1 MVGTNFWPLRI
12 QIGSLVL
19 KGNNGF
25 LATARKAYQFEV
37 WEKDNETLPY
47 WNSWNSFFTRK
58 FKDATISRPISEK
71 SNNQIVTC
79 ANDGSLFRWDEN
91 ISPKDAF
98 WFKDMTYSITDI
110 FSSDNPVQQEIM
122 DQNNLVDLF
131 TEGSIFQTYLN
142 PYNFHRWWCPVNG
155 EVVFKPIDIPGAFF
169 NKLVIPDFAGATTAS
184 LPYLVQ
190 VNARGLIV
198 IKTVDYGYVCCIPLG
213 MSEVS
218 SIVFD
223 EKMKAP
229 KAQVTKGQEMGTF
242 EYGGSS
248 FVMIFQKLPGKRLI
262 FQDSF
267 GNVYDKRPVLP
278 KGSSSVGG
286 NITLIGSQVGKW
298 EDVEFNIE
306 STLGWQSAGYVN
318 DGKSYVIKYI
328 GGLWTSNPLNNNGNL
343 YGPNGS
349 SVVAN
354 QPGYPLQGRNE
365 GALIGR
371 IGANAPFFIG
381 ENVSTPAGQTGQ
393 LYLSIN
399 DDLQHKYGAGLA
411 DNEGA
416 LVVSIVP
423 S

>member
-1 MVGTNFWPLRI
+1 
-12 QIGSLVL
+12 
-19 KGNNGF
+19 
-25 LATARKAYQFEV
+25 
-37 WEKDNETLPY
+37 
-47 WNSWNSFFTRK
+47 
-58 FKDATISRPISEK
+58 
-71 SNNQIVTC
+71 
-79 ANDGSLFRWDEN
+79 
-91 ISPKDAF
+91 
-98 WFKDMTYSITDI
+98 MTYSIADI
-110 FSSDNPVQQEIM
+110 FSSENADQQQII
-122 DQNNLVDLF
+122 DQHNLVDLF

-142 PYNFHRWWCPVNG
+142 PYNYHRWWCPVSG
-155 EVVFKPIDIPGAFF
+155 EVMFKPIDIPGAFF

-190 VNARGLIV
+190 VNARGLLV
-198 IKTVDYGYVCCIPLG
+198 IKTEDYGYVCCIPLG

-223 EKMKAP
+223 DKMNVP
-229 KAQVTKGQEMGTF
+229 KAQVTKGQEMGKF

-298 EDVEFNIE
+298 EKVDFNVQ
-306 STLGWQSAGYVN
+306 STLGWQSTGYVN
-318 DGKSYVIKYI
+318 EGKSYNIKYT
-328 GGLWTSNPLNNNGNL
+328 GGLWTSNPGVNNGNL

-349 SVVAN
+349 SIIAD
-354 QPGYPLQGRNE
+354 QPGYPLQGANE

-371 IGANAPFFIG
+371 IGTNDPFLIG
-381 ENVSTPAGQTGQ
+381 ESASTPVGQTGQ

-399 DDLQHKYGAGLA
+399 DDLHHKYGVGLA

-416 LVVSIVP
+416 LVISIVP